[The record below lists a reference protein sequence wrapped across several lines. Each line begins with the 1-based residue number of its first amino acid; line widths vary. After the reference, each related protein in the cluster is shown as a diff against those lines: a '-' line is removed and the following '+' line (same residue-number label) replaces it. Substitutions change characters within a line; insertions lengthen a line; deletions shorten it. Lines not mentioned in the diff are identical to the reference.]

1 MWDQFYLEQVDDVKR
16 NLASDQNTHFLIQ
29 IKPTNLNR
37 VVEKNVFFNY
47 EILHQM
53 LQPPL

>member
-37 VVEKNVFFNY
+37 VVEKSVFFNY